1 MKWVEIDKFRF
12 TNEKNKTS
20 TYFNQ
25 FQPTF
30 LIYQPYFSIKKK
42 KKQAPNHDAFLNN
55 PKKRKRKEKK
65 RVVKF

>member
-42 KKQAPNHDAFLNN
+42 KQAPNHDAFLNN